1 MAARLP
7 TPQAGVENE
16 RGAPPRLSGGSLP
29 PAKTS
34 AMFDVPG
41 VPEHALLDSDDGPS
55 AMASP
60 FMDVLETR
68 GSDAKAT
75 DPRGLGHGPSPG
87 QAGAA
92 AAGAAAP
99 ADQRRLALWWSD
111 PGAGIRAGSSGETPS
126 LASEASG
133 GSGREEG
140 GGWQRAGERAAPG
153 APPVRDAE
161 PHAPGDG
168 GLAAYRCM
176 IVMEFCEAGTLWQA
190 LQHGLF
196 HEGRA
201 RAPRLRPLL
210 EVALDVAEALE
221 HLHSRRLVSGACV
234 AGLLGPRTER
244 LCALASCR
252 QSHASNGLTADAV
265 VDCGWLR
272 ADRRTCQSCA
282 GLLQQMCV
290 RQD

>member
-7 TPQAGVENE
+7 TPQAGFEGE
-16 RGAPPRLSGGSLP
+16 RGAPARLGGGSP
-29 PAKTS
+29 ATAKTG

-68 GSDAKAT
+68 GSDARAT
-75 DPRGLGHGPSPG
+75 DPKGLGSGPNPG

-92 AAGAAAP
+92 AAGAAAA
-99 ADQRRLALWWSD
+99 ADQRRLALGWSD
-111 PGAGIRAGSSGETPS
+111 PGPGLRAGLSGDMPS
-126 LASEASG
+126 QASEASG

-140 GGWQRAGERAAPG
+140 FRVRDRERAAP
-153 APPVRDAE
+153 E
-161 PHAPGDG
+161 PAAPGDG
-168 GLAAYRCM
+168 ALAAYRCM

-196 HEGRA
+196 HEGRG

-221 HLHSRRLVSGACV
+221 HLHSRRLVSGW
-234 AGLLGPRTER
+234 
-244 LCALASCR
+244 
-252 QSHASNGLTADAV
+252 SH
-265 VDCGWLR
+265 R
-272 ADRRTCQSCA
+272 IE
-282 GLLQQMCV
+282 
-290 RQD
+290 

>member
-7 TPQAGVENE
+7 TPHAGVEGE
-16 RGAPPRLSGGSLP
+16 RGAPARLSGGCP
-29 PAKTS
+29 APAKTS

-60 FMDVLETR
+60 FMDVLETQ
-68 GSDAKAT
+68 GSDARAT
-75 DPRGLGHGPSPG
+75 DPRGLGHSPNPR

-92 AAGAAAP
+92 AAGAAAA
-99 ADQRRLALWWSD
+99 ADQRRLTLGWSD
-111 PGAGIRAGSSGETPS
+111 PGPGLRAGSSGETPS

-140 GGWQRAGERAAPG
+140 GNPNLWRRAGDRAAP
-153 APPVRDAE
+153 E
-161 PHAPGDG
+161 PAAPGDG
-168 GLAAYRCM
+168 ALAAYRCM

-196 HEGRA
+196 HEGRG

-221 HLHSRRLVSGACV
+221 HLHSRRLVSGHARLV
-234 AGLLGPRTER
+234 SGP
-244 LCALASCR
+244 
-252 QSHASNGLTADAV
+252 
-265 VDCGWLR
+265 
-272 ADRRTCQSCA
+272 
-282 GLLQQMCV
+282 
-290 RQD
+290 